1 MTAGE
6 ARISSKVNL
15 VGIALIWMTAQ
26 ILVVVIHF
34 WISSGTS
41 RNTSRE
47 WCCDVDFCEVP
58 AAFVNIGIRY
68 ARK

>member
-1 MTAGE
+1 
-6 ARISSKVNL
+6 L

-26 ILVVVIHF
+26 VLVVVVHF

-47 WCCDVDFCEVP
+47 WCCDVDTCEVP
-58 AAFVNIGIRY
+58 SPDRYIGQGRLRRQNGIRY